1 MFKTMKSA
9 ELLTVNGGGH
19 YVPKYDKNGSY
30 CGYVWADN
38 NVKYYRYEY
47 RGGGYQWWPHY

>member
-19 YVPKYDKNGSY
+19 YVPKYNFYNQIVGSA
-30 CGYVWADN
+30 WADN
-38 NVKYYRYEY
+38 NVKYYWQDKNGKYYPRYY
-47 RGGGYQWWPHY
+47 